1 MSVDAESPRLSV
13 PVLGMQRLTQAQ
25 FGGVIALLV
34 GASQMMISLVAID
47 GVMTFLIGSGGGLL
61 VSIGINLVRSRPA
74 FYNGWKEDGEY
85 GRVGLLILTLLTGC
99 VVIATGVL
107 LLG

>member
-1 MSVDAESPRLSV
+1 MSTDVESSRLSV
-13 PVLGMQRLTQAQ
+13 PVPGIQRLTQAQ

-34 GASQMMISLVAID
+34 GASQMMVSLVALN
-47 GVMTFLIGSGGGLL
+47 GLLTFLVGSGGGLL
-61 VSIGINLVRSRPA
+61 VSIGINLVRNRPA

-85 GRVGLLILTLLTGC
+85 GSIGLLILTLLTGC
-99 VVIATGVL
+99 VIIATGLL